1 MNLLLDTHTFLWMSL
16 DDPQLSETA
25 REKLSG
31 IENALYLSSASY
43 WEIAIKISMGKYN
56 LTEPLAEFVQREI
69 VANHLTLLPI
79 GVDHAAEVST
89 LPFHHKD
96 PFDRM
101 LIAQSMV
108 ENFPIVGCDPIF
120 DQYGVARI
128 W

>member
-1 MNLLLDTHTFLWMSL
+1 
-16 DDPQLSETA
+16 
-25 REKLSG
+25 
-31 IENALYLSSASY
+31 
-43 WEIAIKISMGKYN
+43 MGKYN

-120 DQYGVARI
+120 DQAPRYGVARI
-128 W
+128 CR

>member
-16 DDPQLSETA
+16 DDHSSARRRGRNCLASRMRCISALLCIGRLRSKYRWARPNLSNA
-25 REKLSG
+25 KLS
-31 IENALYLSSASY
+31 
-43 WEIAIKISMGKYN
+43 
-56 LTEPLAEFVQREI
+56 
-69 VANHLTLLPI
+69 NHLTLLPI